1 MLAASLGAPGAP
13 LRILCLGAHC
23 DDIEIGCG
31 GAVLRLL
38 AERPGSTVRW
48 VAFASNPTREAE
60 ARAGAAGF
68 LEQAADRQVVIHKF
82 RDGYLPFQG
91 AEVKDAFE
99 AAKAD
104 FRPDVVLT
112 HHRHDRHQD
121 HRMVAE
127 LTWNTYRDHADPR
140 VRDPQV
146 RGRSGDAQPVPA
158 ADRGGRAQEDRPHR
172 CVRIRR
178 RPASAGSAPRR
189 SRRSCACAASSATP
203 RTGSP
208 RRSTRPS
215 WSSDQLTNTLQ
226 PNTKKAIAT

>member
-38 AERPGSTVRW
+38 SERPGSTVRW
-48 VAFASNPTREAE
+48 VAFASNPAREAE
-60 ARAGAAGF
+60 ARAGAGAF

-127 LTWNTYRDHADPR
+127 LTWNTYRDHLILEYEIPKYEGDLGTPNLYLPLPEPVARRKIELILRSYPSQAGKR
-140 VRDPQV
+140 WFRPETFEAVLRL
-146 RGRSGDAQPVPA
+146 RGI
-158 ADRGGRAQEDRPHR
+158 E
-172 CVRIRR
+172 CN
-178 RPASAGSAPRR
+178 APEGF
-189 SRRSCACAASSATP
+189 AEAFHAT
-203 RTGSP
+203 
-208 RRSTRPS
+208 
-215 WSSDQLTNTLQ
+215 
-226 PNTKKAIAT
+226 KVVV

>member
-1 MLAASLGAPGAP
+1 MLAASLGAAGAP

-48 VAFASNPTREAE
+48 VAFASNPAREIE
-60 ARAGAAGF
+60 ARAGAAAF
-68 LEQAADRQVVIHKF
+68 LEKAADRQVVIHKF

-127 LTWNTYRDHADPR
+127 LTWNTYRDHAILEYEIPKYEGDLGTPNLYLPLTEAVAR
-140 VRDPQV
+140 RKIDLVVRSYPSQAGKRWFRPETFEAV
-146 RGRSGDAQPVPA
+146 LRLRGI
-158 ADRGGRAQEDRPHR
+158 E
-172 CVRIRR
+172 CN
-178 RPASAGSAPRR
+178 APDGF
-189 SRRSCACAASSATP
+189 AEAFHATK
-203 RTGSP
+203 
-208 RRSTRPS
+208 
-215 WSSDQLTNTLQ
+215 LV
-226 PNTKKAIAT
+226 I

>member
-31 GAVLRLL
+31 GTVLRLL
-38 AERPGSTVRW
+38 AERPGSMVHW
-48 VAFASNPTREAE
+48 VAFASNPTREGE
-60 ARAGAAGF
+60 AQTGAAGF
-68 LEQAADRQVVIHKF
+68 LEQAGNRQVVIHKF

-104 FRPDVVLT
+104 FRPDVILT

-127 LTWNTYRDHADPR
+127 LAWNTYRDHLILEYEIPKYEGDLSTPNLYFPLPEAV
-140 VRDPQV
+140 VRRKIDVLMRSYPSQAGKRWFRPETFEAV
-146 RGRSGDAQPVPA
+146 LRLRGI
-158 ADRGGRAQEDRPHR
+158 E
-172 CVRIRR
+172 CN
-178 RPASAGSAPRR
+178 APEGF
-189 SRRSCACAASSATP
+189 AEAFHAP
-203 RTGSP
+203 
-208 RRSTRPS
+208 
-215 WSSDQLTNTLQ
+215 
-226 PNTKKAIAT
+226 KVVM

>member
-48 VAFASNPTREAE
+48 VAFASNPARETE

-68 LEQAADRQVVIHKF
+68 LEKAADRQVVIHEF

-127 LTWNTYRDHADPR
+127 LTWNTYRDHVILEYEIPKYE
-140 VRDPQV
+140 
-146 RGRSGDAQPVPA
+146 GDLGTPNLYVP
-158 ADRGGRAQEDRPHR
+158 
-172 CVRIRR
+172 
-178 RPASAGSAPRR
+178 
-189 SRRSCACAASSATP
+189 
-203 RTGSP
+203 
-208 RRSTRPS
+208 
-215 WSSDQLTNTLQ
+215 LTE
-226 PNTKKAIAT
+226 AIARRKIDLIVRSYPSQAGKRWFRPETFEAVLRLRGIECNAPDGFAEAFHATKLVI

>member
-38 AERPGSTVRW
+38 AERPGSAVRW
-48 VAFASNPTREAE
+48 VAFASNPAREIE
-60 ARAGAAGF
+60 ARAGAAAF
-68 LEQAADRQVVIHKF
+68 LEKAADRQVVIHKF

-127 LTWNTYRDHADPR
+127 LTWNTYRDHAILEYEIPKYEGDLGTPNLYLPLTEAVAR
-140 VRDPQV
+140 RKIDLIVRSYPSQAGKRWFRPETFEAV
-146 RGRSGDAQPVPA
+146 LRLRGI
-158 ADRGGRAQEDRPHR
+158 E
-172 CVRIRR
+172 CN
-178 RPASAGSAPRR
+178 APDGF
-189 SRRSCACAASSATP
+189 AEAFHATK
-203 RTGSP
+203 
-208 RRSTRPS
+208 
-215 WSSDQLTNTLQ
+215 LV
-226 PNTKKAIAT
+226 I

>member
-48 VAFASNPTREAE
+48 VAFASNPAREVE
-60 ARAGAAGF
+60 ARAGAAAF
-68 LEQAADRQVVIHKF
+68 LEKAADRQVVIHKF

-127 LTWNTYRDHADPR
+127 LTWNTYRDHAILEYEIPKYEGDLGTPNLYLPLTEAVAR
-140 VRDPQV
+140 RKIDLIVRSYPSQAGKRWFRPETFEAV
-146 RGRSGDAQPVPA
+146 LRLRGI
-158 ADRGGRAQEDRPHR
+158 E
-172 CVRIRR
+172 CN
-178 RPASAGSAPRR
+178 APDGF
-189 SRRSCACAASSATP
+189 AEAFHATK
-203 RTGSP
+203 
-208 RRSTRPS
+208 
-215 WSSDQLTNTLQ
+215 LV
-226 PNTKKAIAT
+226 I